1 MTLKESKHLL
11 SVIFMAMVFKVI
23 TSDDIEYDKGM
34 IQSIDGI
41 KFSKGKVI
49 VDRDLYDID
58 NNNTTANIILEKK
71 NMSDNWTKYLKDLK
85 RNII

>member
-1 MTLKESKHLL
+1 
-11 SVIFMAMVFKVI
+11 MAMVFKVI